1 MFIYFYIY
9 IYIFWFFLYIH
20 KYQCCIC
27 LYLFLCTV
35 LDWNAYCF
43 IHHQKAVLWS
53 SRGGNFYRAR
63 VDRMVR
69 ALGSLDRDA
78 GGEIL
83 ALPPLEGWDA
93 QLLDRN
99 DMTEIEHEHCPYKNI
114 LPKWIELQKTGPF
127 SYCVFFCIGFCW
139 HHSVLFTRRILRPS
153 LPRWFQ
159 RAMRDPA
166 HFYKKWTVQRLIF
179 VCDHDPPNLG
189 YVVVHWMC
197 RVERVRFDWGSNPLF
212 FCFLFQNMFTVSLF
226 NCFSLTK
233 ELYQT
238 CWLFKIAFSEK
249 MLLDSVQHAQ
259 NQPATCDLFQTV
271 ISSTQGSCLTF

>member
-1 MFIYFYIY
+1 ML
-9 IYIFWFFLYIH
+9 YIFIFIFVHSTRLKRILFHSSPENCSMVITWWQFLRGTCWPHGQGTWISW
-20 KYQCCIC
+20 QRRRWGNPSTSTIGGLRCSA
-27 LYLFLCTV
+27 T
-35 LDWNAYCF
+35 W
-43 IHHQKAVLWS
+43 QKWH
-53 SRGGNFYRAR
+53 
-63 VDRMVR
+63 
-69 ALGSLDRDA
+69 
-78 GGEIL
+78 
-83 ALPPLEGWDA
+83 
-93 QLLDRN
+93 DRN
-99 DMTEIEHEHCPYKNI
+99 WTWTLPIQKYT

-127 SYCVFFCIGFCW
+127 SSCVFFCIGFCW
-139 HHSVLFTRRILRPS
+139 HHSVLFTSRILWPS

-259 NQPATCDLFQTV
+259 NQPATCDLFQIV